1 MNTFLI
7 WLIPTVRARRL
18 YKRHTIFIKIW
29 RSPLSSYTNAGES
42 PVAVTLTSSNLNVN
56 EDGVIRF
63 VVILR
68 IEYHLWTSNADAP
81 KKLGLAPKNC
91 VRSHKNLCPVTHK
104 IVFYI
109 WHVTNNHKSH
119 ICDCYTQTQMEWLQ
133 TYFFA
138 MLPPDMAW
146 IAIRVLGQCQKH
158 GALLADDTAKWG
170 FAWFFLL
177 TLFRARTSP
186 LPPITIT
193 NTHTQTHTVSVK
205 SILHFPV
212 LTASTSLKHI
222 RFSLG
227 RNGRNVAAMAVG
239 GGGGAEL
246 MR

>member
-1 MNTFLI
+1 
-7 WLIPTVRARRL
+7 
-18 YKRHTIFIKIW
+18 
-29 RSPLSSYTNAGES
+29 
-42 PVAVTLTSSNLNVN
+42 
-56 EDGVIRF
+56 
-63 VVILR
+63 
-68 IEYHLWTSNADAP
+68 
-81 KKLGLAPKNC
+81 
-91 VRSHKNLCPVTHK
+91 
-104 IVFYI
+104 
-109 WHVTNNHKSH
+109 
-119 ICDCYTQTQMEWLQ
+119 
-133 TYFFA
+133 
-138 MLPPDMAW
+138 MAW

-227 RNGRNVAAMAVG
+227 RNGRSIAAMAVG